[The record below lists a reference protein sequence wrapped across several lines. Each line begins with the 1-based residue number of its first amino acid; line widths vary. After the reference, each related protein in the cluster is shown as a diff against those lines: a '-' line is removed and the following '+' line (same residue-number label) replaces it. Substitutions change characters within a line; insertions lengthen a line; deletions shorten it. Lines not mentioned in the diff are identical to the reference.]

1 MSLRGALRSSVAA
14 ACIAAVVAPASQA
27 AQSTAAPARPQT
39 PAAPAASPLQVK
51 VAQSATFSRVEF
63 HWTGGAAV
71 TQKREGQ
78 VLTLRFSRDATPD
91 IALLRATPP
100 KWVKSADMRHERGAL
115 VIVITLE
122 DNADA
127 RIGNA
132 DGSTF
137 VNIFERA
144 ADAPAAET
152 ATAPPPPDQV
162 PPPRPNPLPAGGV
175 VHMAA
180 NINGP
185 QIRFEFPFAAPLGAA
200 VFQRDGAVWIVFD
213 APATLDV
220 SRAPRGVPQYLSM
233 QALKGANWS
242 AVRIATPGPI
252 AAVAED
258 TGSGWV
264 VTLAPINRPAFTP
277 LKVERSDDEGP
288 PTLQAA
294 VSGATGVFWIQ
305 DPAVGDRF
313 AAVTARGPAKGL
325 ADPRTYLQFRLPRS
339 AQGLAVEPLADNLD
353 VAYSGDIVSITRPGG
368 LILSSATAAEE
379 SAQAAL
385 GLPVP
390 APLPA
395 LFGADWGK
403 SGPGGYA
410 RRFDQLAA
418 AVAAQPNVVG
428 QGSAAPH
435 MALARFLIGS
445 ELSFEAIGVLDDA
458 LRLHPNL
465 SSDAEFRGLRGMA
478 KAMARRWAEAS
489 ADFASPALADD
500 PSAAL
505 WRAYIAAQTGQWDDV
520 KRESAAGQSALVQF
534 PPIWRARFARSA
546 AQAALAQGD
555 NASARTWIA
564 FALEAPA
571 PPIERLATRLLQAH
585 LMEAE
590 GDRARALAVYTAIE
604 KAPADDLSAPA
615 TLRATQIKLDTGRI
629 TPIQA
634 AAVFNSLRYR
644 WRGDAFELETI
655 RTLGQLYLA
664 QGRYREALEAFK
676 SAGNRMPDLPQA
688 VQLQADLSAAFRS
701 LFLDGQADG
710 LEPVQALA
718 LFYDFRDLTP
728 VGADG
733 DLMVRRLVRRLVD
746 VDLLDQAETLLK
758 YQVENRLDGMAK
770 AQVATDLAVIYLM
783 DRKPEEAL
791 NAINATRT
799 TLLTNDI
806 NATRRV
812 VAARALAGLQRYD
825 AALEMLG
832 TDASGAASEV
842 RAEVQWKQRAWP
854 AAGAS
859 YERALGER
867 WKTAGPLSLE
877 EEGKLLRASVA
888 YSLAGDD
895 ASLARLR
902 EHFQTF
908 VDGARQ
914 PDALRVALSG
924 VNGGPLSVADFGRA
938 TADNALFEG
947 WVAKMKVRFRQLAAE
962 PVPPRQTARAP
973 AAPAAPAPASTA
985 QAAPPPRAPAP
996 RAG

>member
-1 MSLRGALRSSVAA
+1 M
-14 ACIAAVVAPASQA
+14 A
-27 AQSTAAPARPQT
+27 AQSTAAPAARSAAP
-39 PAAPAASPLQVK
+39 APAASPLQVK
-51 VAQSATFSRVEF
+51 VAQSTAFTRIEF
-63 HWTGGAAV
+63 HWAARVSV

-100 KWVKSADMRHERGAL
+100 KWLKSADMRHENGAL
-115 VIVITLE
+115 VLVLTLA
-122 DNADA
+122 DNAYA

-132 DGSTF
+132 DGATF
-137 VNIFERA
+137 VNLFERP
-144 ADAPAAET
+144 ADAPAPQAA
-152 ATAPPPPDQV
+152 ATPPPPDQT
-162 PPPRPNPLPAGGV
+162 PAPRANPLPASGV
-175 VHMAA
+175 VHMTAA
-180 NINGP
+180 VNGP

-200 VFQRDGAVWIVFD
+200 VFQREGAVWIVFD
-213 APATLDV
+213 TPATLDV

-233 QALKGANWS
+233 QALKGPTWS

-264 VTLAPINRPAFTP
+264 VTLQPINRPAFVP
-277 LKVERSDDEGP
+277 VKVERADDEGP

-294 VSGATGVFWIQ
+294 LSGATGVFWIQ

-325 ADPRTYLQFRLPRS
+325 AEPRTYLQFRLPRS

-353 VAYSGDIVSITRPGG
+353 VAFSGDIVSITRPGG
-368 LILSSATAAEE
+368 LILSSATAAVDAEQ
-379 SAQAAL
+379 SAL
-385 GLPVP
+385 GAPVP

-395 LFGADWGK
+395 LFGADWANTGQ
-403 SGPGGYA
+403 GGFFKRYDA
-410 RRFDQLAA
+410 LVA

-428 QGSAAPH
+428 QGSPAAH
-435 MALARFLIGS
+435 MALARFMVGS
-445 ELSFEAIGVLDDA
+445 QLSYEAIGILDDA
-458 LRLHPNL
+458 LRLHPSL

-478 KAMARRWAEAS
+478 KTMARRFAEAS

-500 PSAAL
+500 PSAAA

-520 KRESAAGQSALVQF
+520 QREAVAGASSFVQF
-534 PPIWRARFARSA
+534 PAVWRARFARAA
-546 AQAALAQGD
+546 AQAALAKGD
-555 NASARTWIA
+555 NPAARTWIA

-571 PPIERLATRLLQAH
+571 PPIERLHTRLVQAH

-604 KAPADDLSAPA
+604 KAPTDELAAPA
-615 TLRATQIKLDTGRI
+615 TLRATQILLDTGRI
-629 TPIQA
+629 TPLQA
-634 AAVFNSLRYR
+634 AAVFSSLRYR

-701 LFLDGQADG
+701 LFLDGTADG

-758 YQVENRLDGMAK
+758 YQVENRLDGIAK
-770 AQVATDLAVIYLM
+770 AQVATDLATIYLM

-791 NAINATRT
+791 NTINATRT
-799 TLLTNDI
+799 TLLTNDL
-806 NATRRV
+806 NAQRRV
-812 VAARALAGLQRYD
+812 VTARALAGLQRYD
-825 AALEMLG
+825 GALEMLG
-832 TDASGAASEV
+832 TDVSQPANEV
-842 RAEVQWKQRAWP
+842 RAEIQWRQRAWP
-854 AAGAS
+854 LAGAS

-867 WKTAGPLSLE
+867 WKTPGPLSAE
-877 EEGKLLRASVA
+877 EEGRLLRAAVA

-895 ASLARLR
+895 ASLTRLR

-908 VDGARQ
+908 VAGARQ

-924 VNGGPLSVADFGRA
+924 VNGGPLNVADFGRA
-938 TADNALFEG
+938 AADNALFEG

-973 AAPAAPAPASTA
+973 TAPAAPAAPARPPATA
-985 QAAPPPRAPAP
+985 QAAPPPRAAAP